1 MSETGAAA
9 ASTAVREQ
17 VRTARTVVV
26 KIGSSAFTSAGVGV
40 DVAKLDALVDALAG
54 RIEAGSKILVVSSG
68 AVAAGLAPLGLRRR
82 PQDHLTQRAAASVGQ
97 TALALAWGA
106 SFARYGKVVGQVLLS
121 VHDFSIREHNAN
133 AQRTLNRLLALGAV
147 PVINENDVVSTA
159 TVRLG
164 DNDRVAALVA
174 HLVGAEALVLLSDV
188 DGVYDRNPQ
197 EPGAAR
203 LDLVASAADLD
214 GVSAKGG
221 NGLGTGGMES
231 KLRAARMAADAGV
244 PVLVTSA
251 PRAADALLGGQS
263 GTVFAPRAPRLSAR
277 KFWIRH
283 AAEPTG
289 SLVLDDGA
297 VRAVTADRKS
307 LLVAGVKGAS
317 GEFRSGDVVVFADQ
331 RGEHVARGVA
341 AYGAVELSEALSGRG
356 ELAKPVVHADDVVA
370 Y

>member
-1 MSETGAAA
+1 MNAVDAAT
-9 ASTAVREQ
+9 ASASVREQ
-17 VRTARTVVV
+17 VRAARTLVV

-40 DVAKLDALVDALAG
+40 DVAKLDSLVDAIAG
-54 RIEAGSKILVVSSG
+54 RIEAGGKVLVVSSG
-68 AVAAGLAPLGLRRR
+68 AVAAGLAPLGLPRR

-97 TALALAWGA
+97 SALALAWGA

-121 VHDFSIREHNAN
+121 VQDFSIREHNAN
-133 AQRTLNRLLALGAV
+133 AQRTLNRLISLGAV

-197 EPGAAR
+197 EPGAVR

-214 GVSAKGG
+214 GVTAKGG
-221 NGLGTGGMES
+221 SGLGTGGMES

-251 PRAADALLGGQS
+251 PRGAEALLEGRS

-283 AAEPTG
+283 AAEPAG

-307 LLVAGVKGAS
+307 LLIAGVKAAL
-317 GEFRSGDVVVFADQ
+317 GEFRAGDVVVFADQ
-331 RGEHVARGVA
+331 RGAQVARGVA
-341 AYGAVELSEALSGRG
+341 GYGAVELSEALAGRG
-356 ELAKPVVHADDVVA
+356 ELAKPVVHADDVVPF
-370 Y
+370 